1 MRAFYNCFYLFS
13 KRFTILF
20 LVLFWLKILQ
30 KISNWFDSK
39 LKHNFYSLLKTQK
52 IMANINYLAEI
63 SEILCNRF
71 GEKVMIALVTNLSI
85 ENLAKLAASL

>member
-1 MRAFYNCFYLFS
+1 MP
-13 KRFTILF
+13 
-20 LVLFWLKILQ
+20 
-30 KISNWFDSK
+30 
-39 LKHNFYSLLKTQK
+39 
-52 IMANINYLAEI
+52 NINYLAEI